1 MLQLSAVE
9 SLLLSVH
16 DSNDWTLLLVLLL
29 LEAVVCSPT
38 GWYNRKLLLVL

>member
-29 LEAVVCSPT
+29 EAVVCSPT
-38 GWYNRKLLLVL
+38 GWCNRKLLLVL